1 METAF
6 WQSRWQEDRI
16 GFHADHVNPFLREY
30 WSRLDLPRS
39 AQVFVPLCGKSL
51 DMHWLAQ
58 QGHLVVG
65 NEVIEKAVAAFFEES
80 GLRAERTTEERFE
93 RWRGGEVDLLLG
105 DYFALV
111 PEDLAGVTAWYDR
124 AAQVALPPEDRIRYY
139 AQLAYL
145 LPVGAKG
152 LSLAFEYPQEQK
164 QGPPFSVEEDEVRR
178 LCGEHFSC
186 TLLHRSDR
194 MEAEPRL
201 KEQGLTRASEA
212 IYLMERLPA

>member
-6 WQSRWQEDRI
+6 WQTRWQEDRI
-16 GFHADHVNPFLREY
+16 GFHADQINPFLREY
-30 WSRLDLPRS
+30 WSTLQLRGNEH
-39 AQVFVPLCGKSL
+39 VFVPLCGKSL

-58 QGHLVVG
+58 QGHVVTG
-65 NEVIEKAVAAFFEES
+65 NEIIEKAVVAFFEEC
-80 GLRAERTTEERFE
+80 GLRVTRTKEERFE
-93 RWRGGEVDLLLG
+93 RFRGGEVDLLLG
-105 DYFALV
+105 DFFALT
-111 PEDLAGVTAWYDR
+111 PEDLEGVTAWYDR
-124 AAQVALPPEDRIRYY
+124 AAQVALPPDMRIRYY
-139 AQLAYL
+139 EHLAAL

-164 QGPPFSVEEDEVRR
+164 QGPPFSVEEEEIRA
-178 LCGEHFSC
+178 LCADRFSC

-194 MEAEPRL
+194 LEAEPRL

>member
-16 GFHADHVNPFLREY
+16 GFHADQVNPFLQEF
-30 WSRLDLPRS
+30 WPRLGL
-39 AQVFVPLCGKSL
+39 QGHEHVFVPLCGKTL

-58 QGHLVVG
+58 QGHLVTG
-65 NEVIEKAVAAFFEES
+65 NEVIEKAVAAFFSES
-80 GLRAERTTEERFE
+80 GLRATRTEEGRFE
-93 RWRGGEVDLLLG
+93 RWRGGEVDLLCG
-105 DYFALV
+105 DFFSLEK
-111 PEDLAGVTAWYDR
+111 EDLAGVTAWYDR
-124 AAQVALPPEDRIRYY
+124 AAQVALPPETRVRYY
-139 AQLAYL
+139 AKLAEL
-145 LPVGAKG
+145 LPKGAKG
-152 LSLAFEYPQEQK
+152 LSLSFEYPQEQK
-164 QGPPFSVEEDEVRR
+164 EGPPFSVEEEEVRA
-178 LCGEHFSC
+178 LCDGRFAC